1 MTVLPLNHPTLLY
14 DGLCALCN
22 EVVRFLIKYDKKDQL
37 RFAPQQSE
45 LAEAILN
52 RHGIDKEAALREN
65 SIYLVLNPNT
75 PEEKLFTRSDVT
87 VAFLKI
93 LGGSWASAGQLLR
106 LIPKPIRDAAYNLS
120 ARNRHRITRQ
130 YETCPIPPPAI
141 RHKFLA

>member
-22 EVVRFLIKYDKKDQL
+22 DVVRFLIKHDKKDQL

-65 SIYLVLNPNT
+65 SVYLILNPNT
-75 PEEKLFTRSDVT
+75 PEEKLLTRSDVIVT
-87 VAFLKI
+87 FLKI
-93 LGGSWASAGQLLR
+93 LGGSWAIAGQLLHF
-106 LIPKPIRDAAYNLS
+106 IPKPLRDAAYSLF
-120 ARNRHRITRQ
+120 ARNRHRVTRK
-130 YETCPIPPPAI
+130 YETCPIPPPEV
-141 RHKFLA
+141 RHRFLT